1 MDEMRAIRK
10 VTLGEH
16 HLRPGRTRH
25 YIGFAEGKREF
36 PPFTSL
42 VITRHP
48 GDSGYYLMHLCE
60 DGQGTDTWHVSLE
73 DAFHQAEYE
82 FGVRPDEWTEVDEA
96 F

>member
-1 MDEMRAIRK
+1 MRAIRK

-25 YIGFAEGKREF
+25 FIGFGEGRREF

-42 VITRHP
+42 AITRYP
-48 GDSGYYLMHLCE
+48 GNSGFYLMHLCE
-60 DGQGTDTWHVSLE
+60 DGQGTDTWHASLD